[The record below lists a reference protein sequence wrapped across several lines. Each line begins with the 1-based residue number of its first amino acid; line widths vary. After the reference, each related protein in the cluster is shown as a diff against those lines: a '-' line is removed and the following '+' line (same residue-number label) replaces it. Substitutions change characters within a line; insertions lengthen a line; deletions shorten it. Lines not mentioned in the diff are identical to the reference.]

1 MLTAEGTLLGRWTRA
16 HPSGG
21 FDLLG
26 TDDPEKL
33 TALAY
38 RWGNLM
44 DLSVFPVVD
53 DRELSE
59 ALQSAHV

>member
-1 MLTAEGTLLGRWTRA
+1 LE
-16 HPSGG
+16 
-21 FDLLG
+21 

-38 RWGNLM
+38 RWGDLM

-59 ALQSAHV
+59 ALQSAMK